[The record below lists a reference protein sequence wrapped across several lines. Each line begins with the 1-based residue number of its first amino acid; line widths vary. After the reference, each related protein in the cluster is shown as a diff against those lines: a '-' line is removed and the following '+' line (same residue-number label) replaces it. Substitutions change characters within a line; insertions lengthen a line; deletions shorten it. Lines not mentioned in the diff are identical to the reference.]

1 MKKTIFTLIVALC
14 CTITACTK
22 DRLITFAELPQSAQ
36 TTVQNYFDVNQ
47 VSYVTED
54 VELLG
59 KEYEVRLTDGAK
71 LEFKSD
77 GSLKKIDCQYNPVPE
92 ALIPA
97 LVLEQVKAKFPQ
109 NFIIEWGEDDWG
121 WKAELNNKLE
131 LKFNRNFD
139 FVGIDD

>member
-1 MKKTIFTLIVALC
+1 MQKPFFLLLAAIC
-14 CTITACTK
+14 CTLTSCAK
-22 DRLITFAELPQSAQ
+22 DRLITFAELPQTAQ
-36 TTVQNYFDVNQ
+36 NIVQTHFDVNQ

-59 KEYEVRLTDGAK
+59 KEYELRLTDGTK
-71 LEFKSD
+71 LEFKND
-77 GSLKKIDCQYNPVPE
+77 GSLKKIDCQYSPVPE
-92 ALIPA
+92 ALVPA
-97 LVLEQVKAKFPQ
+97 QVLEQVKAKFPQ